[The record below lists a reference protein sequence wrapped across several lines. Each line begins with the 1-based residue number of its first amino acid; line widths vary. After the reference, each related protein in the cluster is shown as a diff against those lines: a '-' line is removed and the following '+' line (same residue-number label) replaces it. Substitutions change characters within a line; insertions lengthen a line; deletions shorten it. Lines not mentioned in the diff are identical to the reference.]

1 MGMLWYGEFLINDYS
16 EERLIIYY
24 NNHVEINL
32 YEAVTRCYLQPFI
45 CVFVDYVYIS
55 L

>member
-1 MGMLWYGEFLINDYS
+1 MGMVWCDEVFINDYF

-32 YEAVTRCYLQPFI
+32 NEAVTRCYLQPFI
-45 CVFVDYVYIS
+45 CVHR
-55 L
+55 LRQ